1 VWVPLFCDGEGRE
14 RILETSAGSMFP
26 LHEIDVNGSLRLA
39 LLPLFLSRTNR
50 RMTSVT
56 VTRILAKMR
65 MMTIHVM

>member
-1 VWVPLFCDGEGRE
+1 
-14 RILETSAGSMFP
+14 MFP